1 MVWNADFSALISSTV
16 TNFVELQ
23 KYIVPCPQVCRDR
36 WSPLQRGAVAGAA
49 AVLAM
54 LLWALVGSV
63 CPRLAPGRSA
73 TSLWLEPPGRPWRRD
88 VAGRIEEANKFLA
101 LYAPDQTRAVL
112 EAVSKRV
119 FDEAGV
125 QVHLLVQFKQ
135 NLFDSISALRG
146 RFTYCVPFQLNKAKI
161 DHFH

>member
-1 MVWNADFSALISSTV
+1 M
-16 TNFVELQ
+16 
-23 KYIVPCPQVCRDR
+23 
-36 WSPLQRGAVAGAA
+36 
-49 AVLAM
+49 AM

-63 CPRLAPGRSA
+63 CPRLAPICSA

-125 QVHLLVQFKQ
+125 QVLLHISLKQ
-135 NLFDSISALRG
+135 DSREL
-146 RFTYCVPFQLNKAKI
+146 
-161 DHFH
+161 